1 LENGFTHIGIS
12 SPKELIKEAGYLD
25 LWIKNKYHANMNW
38 IVNRQDERKNVFK
51 YFPEV
56 KSIISVGLNYFTGRA
71 ERNNK
76 KSGISNYAWG
86 DDYHDI
92 LKNKLFQSLKDM
104 KKNINI
110 EKFRICVDTSPVMDK
125 VWAQNSG
132 MGWIGKHTNL
142 ITRDYGSWVFL
153 GELMVD
159 VELEFDEEFKDDL
172 CGSCTACIDACPTDA
187 IFNAYQVDSNKCIS
201 YKTIEHRGDFKKN
214 INLDNWI
221 YGCDICQ
228 EVCPWNNKF
237 EQITDEDSFQP
248 RLRIINKTNKEW
260 IELTKEEF
268 AKLMKNSAMKR
279 TKYSGFMRNVENV
292 VGSKN
297 RTEV

>member
-1 LENGFTHIGIS
+1 
-12 SPKELIKEAGYLD
+12 
-25 LWIKNKYHANMNW
+25 MNW

-125 VWAQNSG
+125 VWAQISG

-159 VELEFDEEFKDDL
+159 VELDNLGLRPVRRAKFNIGLTYETDKNKLTNIVKDIQDMIHQHPMTNDDGRVRFMDFGPSSL
-172 CGSCTACIDACPTDA
+172 DIMIIFYVKSTDWDDFID
-187 IFNAYQVDSNKCIS
+187 
-201 YKTIEHRGDFKKN
+201 
-214 INLDNWI
+214 
-221 YGCDICQ
+221 
-228 EVCPWNNKF
+228 
-237 EQITDEDSFQP
+237 
-248 RLRIINKTNKEW
+248 
-260 IELTKEEF
+260 TKEDINYKIIDIVNKHNSSF
-268 AKLMKNSAMKR
+268 AFPSTSVYIEKK
-279 TKYSGFMRNVENV
+279 
-292 VGSKN
+292 
-297 RTEV
+297 